1 MVVVRREARRGE
13 EVKERRRLRRRVR
26 RMLLRGPAKEM
37 MAMSR
42 RGRLRLEA
50 MVSTGLPQP
59 KPKKRRAREPRGSR
73 WAKGLRVRRPLE
85 RGLGSPSRSAARA

>member
-1 MVVVRREARRGE
+1 MVVVKREARRGE
-13 EVKERRRLRRRVR
+13 EVKERRRARIRAR

-37 MAMSR
+37 MAISR
-42 RGRLRLEA
+42 RGWLRLEV

-73 WAKGLRVRRPLE
+73 
-85 RGLGSPSRSAARA
+85 